1 MLDLLLVTMSL
12 ISVVC
17 IFFLC
22 YVGYTLSEELKHND
36 SVINELQD
44 EIDKLESELFIVKE
58 ERNEYL
64 MKIED
69 LFTYGGWSHIND
81 AIKHYKKYVVKKKS
95 SNYRK

>member
-36 SVINELQD
+36 SVINDLQD
-44 EIDKLESELFIVKE
+44 EIEELRIEKQALLLRHMKE
-58 ERNEYL
+58 IEEEEPYDYSLDPER
-64 MKIED
+64 
-69 LFTYGGWSHIND
+69 FP
-81 AIKHYKKYVVKKKS
+81 
-95 SNYRK
+95 

>member
-36 SVINELQD
+36 SVINKLQD
-44 EIDKLESELFIVKE
+44 EIKRLREGKQDLWKRYEKLLIYVKNNVQIE
-58 ERNEYL
+58 EEEPYDYSLDPER
-64 MKIED
+64 
-69 LFTYGGWSHIND
+69 FP
-81 AIKHYKKYVVKKKS
+81 
-95 SNYRK
+95 

>member
-36 SVINELQD
+36 SVINQLQD
-44 EIDKLESELFIVKE
+44 EIEELREGKQ
-58 ERNEYL
+58 
-64 MKIED
+64 D
-69 LFTYGGWSHIND
+69 LWQR
-81 AIKHYKKYVVKKKS
+81 YKKLQIYVKNNIQV
-95 SNYRK
+95 

>member
-58 ERNEYL
+58 ERDDYL
-64 MKIED
+64 MKNKD
-69 LFTYGGWSHIND
+69 LFEYGGWNTIED
-81 AIKHYKKYVVKKKS
+81 AIKHYKKYVVKRKS